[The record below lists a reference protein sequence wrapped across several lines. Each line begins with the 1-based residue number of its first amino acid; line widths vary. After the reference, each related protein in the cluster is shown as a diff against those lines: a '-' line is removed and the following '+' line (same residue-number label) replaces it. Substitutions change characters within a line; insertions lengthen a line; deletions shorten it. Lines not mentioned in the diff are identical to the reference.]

1 MCFVAAKTSKWNNN
15 TISQENCLNSLLVF
29 SQNIVNETK
38 ITFDYLGNLI
48 AKDDRSFWRKTDG
61 S

>member
-1 MCFVAAKTSKWNNN
+1 MCFVTTKTSKWNNN
-15 TISQENCLNSLLVF
+15 TISQENCLNRVVVF
-29 SQNIVNETK
+29 SQHNVNETK

-48 AKDDRSFWRKTDG
+48 AKDNRSFWRKTDG

>member
-1 MCFVAAKTSKWNNN
+1 MCFVAAKTSKWNKN
-15 TISQENCLNSLLVF
+15 TISQENRLNRVVVF
-29 SQNIVNETK
+29 SQHNVNETK

>member
-1 MCFVAAKTSKWNNN
+1 MCFVTAKTSKWNNN
-15 TISQENCLNSLLVF
+15 TISQENRLNRVVVF
-29 SQNIVNETK
+29 SQHNVNETK